1 MFMTIPLDRL
11 YDYIRNLSVRLYGNN
26 VLIYRFWPHGSKNI
40 QDLNPLHITDD
51 WFSVMTTP
59 SVWCHDQEP
68 LDYDYYANTKYE
80 WDNTSWTI
88 MRETMS
94 YPYLTSNINYLNNIF
109 DKSLLLHSEKRS
121 KNLKQYLQTTDT
133 QPNSQ
138 LLSVY
143 YWSHA
148 LIARDWFRFA
158 EHETFCKKNPKL
170 FLVYN
175 RAWSGT
181 REYRL
186 KFTDLLIENNIIN
199 QCLTFCNP
207 KEHDVHYHDH
217 KFKNSVWKPK
227 HRLEKYIGPT
237 MADSS
242 SSADFDTKNYDATLI
257 EVVLETLFDD
267 DRLHLT
273 EKSLRPI
280 ACCQPFILVATNG
293 SLAYLRS
300 YGFKT
305 FDAAWDESYDNIK
318 DPVERMQAIVKI
330 MLDISNWN
338 DTQRSEKINC
348 MYEIAKYNQKHFFS
362 KSFFDLITEELQ
374 TNLNIAFEQ
383 IKIDPGFKKF
393 IRHWGNLF
401 KYQQVHD
408 FLDSNMDLMQP
419 TRQQYDKVLDFIK
432 HHPKTIADLNKI

>member
-1 MFMTIPLDRL
+1 
-11 YDYIRNLSVRLYGNN
+11 
-26 VLIYRFWPHGSKNI
+26 
-40 QDLNPLHITDD
+40 
-51 WFSVMTTP
+51 
-59 SVWCHDQEP
+59 
-68 LDYDYYANTKYE
+68 
-80 WDNTSWTI
+80 
-88 MRETMS
+88 MS
-94 YPYLTSNINYLNNIF
+94 NIF
-109 DKSLLLHSEKRS
+109 DKSLLVHSEKRS
-121 KNLKQYLQTTDT
+121 KNLQQYLQTTDT

-207 KEHDVHYHDH
+207 EENGIHYHDH
-217 KFKNSVWKPK
+217 KFKNSVWKPN
-227 HRLEKYIGPT
+227 HVLEKHIGPT

-242 SSADFDTKNYDATLI
+242 SSADFDTENYNSTLI

-280 ACCQPFILVATNG
+280 ACCQPFILVATHG

-305 FDAAWDESYDNIK
+305 FDTVWDESYDNIE
-318 DPVERMQAIVKI
+318 DPVERMQAIIKTMI
-330 MLDISNWN
+330 DISNWN
-338 DTQRSEKINC
+338 DTQRSEKINRV
-348 MYEIAKYNQKHFFS
+348 YEIAKYNQKHFFS
-362 KSFFDLITEELQ
+362 QSFFNLITEELQ

-383 IKIDPGFKKF
+383 IKTDPAFEKF
-393 IRHWGNLF
+393 IRHWENLL
-401 KYQQVHD
+401 KSQQVNE
-408 FLDSNMDLMQP
+408 FLDSNMDLTQP
-419 TRQQYDKVLDFIK
+419 TRKKYVEICEFITQY
-432 HHPKTIADLNKI
+432 PKSVVKSSQI